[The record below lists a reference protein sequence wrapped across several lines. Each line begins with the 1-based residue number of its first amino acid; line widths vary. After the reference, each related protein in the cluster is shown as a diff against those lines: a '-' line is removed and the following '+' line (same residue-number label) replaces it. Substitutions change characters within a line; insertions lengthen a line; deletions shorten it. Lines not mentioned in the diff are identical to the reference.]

1 MNVEF
6 FKRTSKLKNEIEAR
20 IEGERYD
27 FEYQIEEQEVVVE
40 PVRYP
45 PTNQKKSNQNVED

>member
-27 FEYQIEEQEVVVE
+27 FEYQIEEQEVVAE
-40 PVRYP
+40 SISYP
-45 PTNQKKSNQNVED
+45 PNDRKKSNQNVED